1 MGELGSLLVRA
12 REAKGLTLE
21 DAERDTRISRR
32 YLQALETEQFDI
44 IPAPVYARGFLR
56 SYSQYL
62 GLDPQEV
69 LALFPREDQYPGA
82 RRSEARASPESPLP
96 AHSPSRPTW
105 RREPERADIR
115 RPVPPP
121 TRTPRQPFGAAPQRP
136 APPPREDYYEGPHD
150 PYFEQQ
156 RQERYRQERQYQED
170 DYPEQR
176 YQQPPR
182 RFEDAWAYQ
191 QPERRQEPIR
201 HDTLPLTEER
211 YDNPRP
217 MPPRAR
223 PYEEEPYDPSEPMIG
238 VDIGVPA
245 PTRRIRT
252 DPAAQTRTLVVAI
265 VAIAAVVGV
274 ILLALLIANLGSDD
288 SPPPDT
294 LGGDDEASAAVTNT
308 PVPTETGSGGPVRG
322 IVPDVVG
329 LDIAVARAQVEAA
342 GYVVNEVRGPNAAPV
357 GEVFGQVPV
366 GNTRHPEG
374 ETVTLAVSEGP

>member
-1 MGELGSLLVRA
+1 MGELGSLLVQA

-69 LALFPREDQYPGA
+69 LALFPREDQYPGS
-82 RRSEARASPESPLP
+82 RRSEARASPENPLP
-96 AHSPSRPTW
+96 AHSPSRPSW
-105 RREPERADIR
+105 RREPERADVR

-121 TRTPRQPFGAAPQRP
+121 TRAPRQPFGA
-136 APPPREDYYEGPHD
+136 PPPRQPTPPREEYYNEPHD

-156 RQERYRQERQYQED
+156 RHRQQRQYEEQEHL
-170 DYPEQR
+170 EQR
-176 YQQPPR
+176 YQQEQR
-182 RFEDAWAYQ
+182 RFEEERAYQ
-191 QPERRQEPIR
+191 QERRQQPIR
-201 HDTLPLTEER
+201 HDTLPLVEER
-211 YDNPRP
+211 YDHPRP
-217 MPPRAR
+217 QVRR
-223 PYEEEPYDPSEPMIG
+223 PTDPYDEEPYDPSEPVIG

-252 DPAAQTRTLVVAI
+252 DPAAQTRTAVVAI
-265 VAIAAVVGV
+265 VAVAAVVAV
-274 ILLALLIANLGSDD
+274 ILLALLISN
-288 SPPPDT
+288 
-294 LGGDDEASAAVTNT
+294 LGGDDTPAPEDTGGDDAAAAVVT
-308 PVPTETGSGGPVRG
+308 PTPESAETSEGGVVRG

-357 GEVFGQVPV
+357 NEVFGQVPV
-366 GNTRHPEG
+366 GNTHHPEG